1 MKRVGIMG
9 LGNMGESITR
19 ALLGAG
25 LPAADI
31 LSFETKP
38 ERARTITGTY
48 GIGTAA
54 SPLDLAAQCRY
65 IILAVKP
72 QDAKTAIS
80 ALAPSIDESRII
92 ISIMAGITTSSI
104 TSMLEKPAKV
114 VRVMPNIGVAV
125 GEGALGVAANYLLA
139 PDEMESVAAL
149 LAPLGRI
156 VEVNEEQMDAVTA
169 LGGSGPA
176 FFLSFLEAM
185 IDGGV
190 KMGLPRDK
198 AYALA
203 VQTIK
208 GTVALLEKEHSHPVL
223 MKEKVTSPGGTT
235 IAGLV
240 VLEEKGFK
248 GIVMRAL
255 EAARTR
261 AGELSG

>member
-1 MKRVGIMG
+1 
-9 LGNMGESITR
+9 
-19 ALLGAG
+19 
-25 LPAADI
+25 
-31 LSFETKP
+31 
-38 ERARTITGTY
+38 
-48 GIGTAA
+48 
-54 SPLDLAAQCRY
+54 
-65 IILAVKP
+65 
-72 QDAKTAIS
+72 
-80 ALAPSIDESRII
+80 
-92 ISIMAGITTSSI
+92 
-104 TSMLEKPAKV
+104 MLEKPAKV

-125 GEGALGVAANYLLA
+125 GEGALGVTANYLLA
-139 PDEMESVAAL
+139 PDELESVAAL

-223 MKEKVTSPGGTT
+223 MKERVTSPGGTT
-235 IAGLV
+235 IAGLI

-248 GIVMRAL
+248 GIVVRAL

>member
-31 LSFETKP
+31 LSFEIKP
-38 ERARTITGTY
+38 ERTRTVAGAY
-48 GIGTAA
+48 GIGIAA
-54 SPLDLAAQCRY
+54 SPQDLAAQCPY
-65 IILAVKP
+65 LILAVKP

-198 AYALA
+198 AHALA
-203 VQTIK
+203 VQTVK
-208 GTVALLEKEHSHPVL
+208 GTVALLEKEHSHPAL
-223 MKEKVTSPGGTT
+223 LKERVTSPGGTT

-248 GIVMRAL
+248 GIVVRAL
-255 EAARTR
+255 EAARMR
-261 AGELSG
+261 AGELSR

>member
-1 MKRVGIMG
+1 M
-9 LGNMGESITR
+9 R

-25 LPAADI
+25 LAPDDI
-31 LSFETKP
+31 LSFEIKP
-38 ERARTITGTY
+38 ERMRTVTDAY
-48 GIGTAA
+48 GIGAA
-54 SPLDLAAQCRY
+54 ADPADLAAQCRY
-65 IILAVKP
+65 VILAVKP
-72 QDAKTAIS
+72 QDAKSGDQRAR
-80 ALAPSIDESRII
+80 AVHRRVADHHLHHGGRHHVEHH
-92 ISIMAGITTSSI
+92 
-104 TSMLEKPAKV
+104 SMLEKPAKV

-139 PDEMESVAAL
+139 PDELESVAAL

-203 VQTIK
+203 VQTVK
-208 GTVALLEKEHSHPVL
+208 GTVALLEKEHSHPAL
-223 MKEKVTSPGGTT
+223 MKERVTSPGGTT

-248 GIVMRAL
+248 GIVVRAL

>member
-1 MKRVGIMG
+1 MKSVGIMG

-25 LPAADI
+25 LAVGDI
-31 LSFETKP
+31 LSFEIKP
-38 ERARTITGTY
+38 ERMRTVTSAY
-48 GIGTAA
+48 GIGAAA
-54 SPLDLAAQCRY
+54 SPRDLAAQCRY
-65 IILAVKP
+65 LILAVKP
-72 QDAKTAIS
+72 QDAKTAIVS
-80 ALAPSIDESRII
+80 LAPSIDESRII

-139 PDEMESVAAL
+139 PDEMESVTAL

-156 VEVNEEQMDAVTA
+156 VEVNEKQMDAVTA

-190 KMGLPRDK
+190 RMGLPRDK
-198 AYALA
+198 AHSLA

-208 GTVALLEKEHSHPVL
+208 GTVALLEKEQSHPTL
-223 MKEKVTSPGGTT
+223 MKERVTSPGGTT

-248 GIVMRAL
+248 GIVVRAL
-255 EAARTR
+255 EAAMVR

>member
-1 MKRVGIMG
+1 MKSVGIMG

-25 LPAADI
+25 LAVGDI
-31 LSFETKP
+31 LSFEIKP
-38 ERARTITGTY
+38 ERMRTVTSAY
-48 GIGTAA
+48 GIGAAA
-54 SPLDLAAQCRY
+54 SPRDLAAQCRY
-65 IILAVKP
+65 LILAVKP

-104 TSMLEKPAKV
+104 ISMLEKPAKV

-125 GEGALGVAANYLLA
+125 GEGALGVTANYLLA
-139 PDEMESVAAL
+139 PDELESVAAL

-156 VEVNEEQMDAVTA
+156 VEVGEEQMDAVTA

-198 AYALA
+198 AYDLA

-208 GTVALLEKEHSHPVL
+208 GTVALLEKEHGHPAL
-223 MKEKVTSPGGTT
+223 MKERVTSPGGTT
-235 IAGLV
+235 IAGLI

-248 GIVMRAL
+248 GIVVRAL

-261 AGELSG
+261 AGELSR

>member
-1 MKRVGIMG
+1 MKKVGIMG

-19 ALLGAG
+19 ALFGAG
-25 LPAADI
+25 VAAADI
-31 LSFETKP
+31 SSFEIKP
-38 ERARTITGTY
+38 ERMRAVTGAY
-48 GIGTAA
+48 GISGAA
-54 SPLDLAAQCRY
+54 SPRELAAQCRY

-72 QDAKTAIS
+72 QDAKTAIG

-92 ISIMAGITTSSI
+92 ITIMAGITTSSI

-114 VRVMPNIGVAV
+114 VRVMPNIAVAV
-125 GEGALGVAANYLLA
+125 GEGALGVTANYLLT
-139 PDEMESVAAL
+139 PDELASVAAL

-176 FFLSFLEAM
+176 FFLSFLEGM

-198 AYALA
+198 AHALA

-208 GTVALLEKEHSHPVL
+208 GTVALLEKEHSHPAL
-223 MKEKVTSPGGTT
+223 MKERVTSPGGTT

-248 GIVMRAL
+248 GIVVRAL
-255 EAARTR
+255 EAARMR
-261 AGELSG
+261 AGELSR